1 LSRAACVALGLVA
14 GCAGTMESFFAQDV
28 VDERLDEPYIPGT
41 TDPRQHLDLFVP
53 RGLASYP
60 VVVFIHGGSWI
71 HQSKDFFQP
80 VVGLYR
86 NVGIA
91 LARRGIATAVIDY
104 RLVPA
109 VTFAQQFDDVA
120 RAIRWVEEHVQDAR
134 IVIAGHSAGG
144 HIAALAAFDEVR
156 LAVTGVDTSA
166 IAGYA
171 PLSPILDLQQM
182 ADSSTDNAA
191 IATQVFGA
199 DLAFDSPSTHFSA
212 AVKPLLIALG
222 GNDVPFLLDQVPP
235 AVQQLQMLGAPV
247 TFDQVPGRTHDDLV
261 LQFDTD
267 DDAVGPALA
276 AFVLAVTSSGS

>member
-1 LSRAACVALGLVA
+1 MRAVVILVLLA
-14 GCAGTMESFFAQDV
+14 GCAGTMEAFFAQDV
-28 VDERLDEPYIPGT
+28 VDEHLDEPYIPGT

-53 RGLASYP
+53 RGLARYP

-120 RAIRWVEEHVQDAR
+120 RAIRWVEEHVQDER

-144 HIAALAAFDEVR
+144 HMAALAAFDEVR
-156 LAVTGVDTSA
+156 LQTIGVDTAA

-171 PLSPILDLQQM
+171 PLSPVLDLQKF
-182 ADSSTDNAA
+182 ADSGTSNAA
-191 IATQVFGA
+191 IATEVFGG
-199 DLAFDSPSTHFSA
+199 DLAFDSPATHFTA
-212 AVKPLLIALG
+212 AVKPLFIALG
-222 GNDVPFLLDQVPP
+222 GNDEPFLLDQVPA
-235 AVQQLQMLGAPV
+235 AVAALQQLGAPV

-261 LQFDTD
+261 LQLDTD
-267 DDAVGPALA
+267 DDQLGPALA
-276 AFVLAVTSSGS
+276 DFVLAVTSSGS